1 MIREKAI
8 DATPD
13 RDTDAEHAGE
23 RSRRSR
29 IDALREV
36 QIAARPQQ
44 GIRKPQTDKRK
55 IDNS

>member
-23 RSRRSR
+23 RSRRYS
-29 IDALREV
+29 IHALREM
-36 QIAARPQQ
+36 QIAARPPSRAS
-44 GIRKPQTDKRK
+44 GSPRLINER
-55 IDNS
+55 

>member
-23 RSRRSR
+23 RSRRYS
-29 IDALREV
+29 IHALREM

-44 GIRKPQTDKRK
+44 GIRKPQTDK
-55 IDNS
+55 